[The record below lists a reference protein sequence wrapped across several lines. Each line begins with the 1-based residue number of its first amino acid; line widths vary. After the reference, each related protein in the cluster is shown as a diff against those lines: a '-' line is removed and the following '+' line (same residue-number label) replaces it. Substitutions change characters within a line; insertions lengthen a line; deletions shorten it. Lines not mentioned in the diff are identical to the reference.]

1 MKIIFSLLVLI
12 LSSLHALSA
21 QNPDAQ
27 YKASGGVTDLVL
39 FNNELYAATSA
50 GSVDIFNI
58 NTKKIS
64 QQIKVDKIPDFMG
77 DLVDSKIYSVD
88 VLHGKTLILS
98 QTKQGY
104 RRVHI
109 YDNTTKKM
117 QKIISFEDY
126 LSIAKAK
133 FLDENTLLFALL
145 SNEIISY
152 DIKNKK
158 QNYRIQSSGAKF
170 SDFALNEKKDKV
182 VIADES
188 GDLKIHST
196 KDGKL
201 LKVLSGKNLDNVFQ
215 VDYKNS
221 IIATAGQ
228 DRRVVIYNTKT
239 HHAYYKSA
247 KFLIYSVG
255 LSPSGKIAGYSSD
268 ENNDVTLFNTS
279 TKSTL
284 GIFGGNR
291 MTLTHILFINEK
303 EFFVASDD
311 KIINFYKLK

>member
-1 MKIIFSLLVLI
+1 MKFI
-12 LSSLHALSA
+12 LTFILFVSSVFALSTQA
-21 QNPDAQ
+21 PDAQ
-27 YKASGGVTDLVL
+27 YKASGGVTDII
-39 FNNELYAATSA
+39 FHDNKLYAATSA
-50 GSVDIFNI
+50 GSVDIFDVK
-58 NTKKIS
+58 TKKIIE
-64 QQIKVDKIPDFMG
+64 QIKVEKIPDFMG
-77 DLVDSKIYSVD
+77 DMVNSKIYSVD
-88 VLHGKTLILS
+88 VLHGKTLLLS

-109 YDNTTKKM
+109 YDGSQLK
-117 QKIISFEDY
+117 QIISFEDY

-133 FLDENTLLFALL
+133 FLDDNTLLFALL

-158 QNYRIQSSGAKF
+158 QNWLVQSSGAKF
-170 SDFALNEKKDKV
+170 SNFALNESKDQV

-228 DRRVVIYNTKT
+228 DRRVVIYNMKT
-239 HHAYYKSA
+239 NSAYYKTTH
-247 KFLIYSVG
+247 FLIYSVG
-255 LSPSGKIAGYSSD
+255 LSPSGKLAGFSSD
-268 ENNDVTLFNTS
+268 ENNDVTVFNTH
-279 TKSTL
+279 TKSTI

-291 MTLTHILFINEK
+291 MTLTNILFINEK
-303 EFFVASDD
+303 EFFVSSDD
-311 KIINFYKLK
+311 RVINFYKIK